1 MSPDPVLERVE
12 HRRFCQGSSV
22 SLPYVI
28 PGNRLPPASVSLYVR
43 WAWIPSHG
51 GCNKALRDRRSEH
64 PLEKPSVHLR
74 ARD

>member
-28 PGNRLPPASVSLYVR
+28 PGNRLPPASVSLPINMIIMMLMLHYNELWVN
-43 WAWIPSHG
+43 I
-51 GCNKALRDRRSEH
+51 LT
-64 PLEKPSVHLR
+64 
-74 ARD
+74 